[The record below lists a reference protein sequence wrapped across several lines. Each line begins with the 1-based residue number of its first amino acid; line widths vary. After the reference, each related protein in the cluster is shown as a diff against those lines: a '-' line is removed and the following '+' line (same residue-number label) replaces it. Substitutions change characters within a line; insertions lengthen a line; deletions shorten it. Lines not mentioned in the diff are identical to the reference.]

1 MVKPTAMSPSVTS
14 TSTYTR
20 SERVLLTGVPP
31 EHRAHL
37 LRLLRS
43 PDRVVRD
50 MAVLLVFLDR
60 SAPPRGPG
68 G

>member
-1 MVKPTAMSPSVTS
+1 MNLTSMSPPVTAAP
-14 TSTYTR
+14 TYTK

-31 EHRAHL
+31 EHRADL

-50 MAVLLVFLDR
+50 MAVLLVFLERDSSHNER
-60 SAPPRGPG
+60 AR
-68 G
+68 

>member
-1 MVKPTAMSPSVTS
+1 MTVAPRPHPAPHAP
-14 TSTYTR
+14 TYTK

-50 MAVLLVFLDR
+50 MAVVLVFLDR
-60 SAPPRGPG
+60 DSNRRGR
-68 G
+68 

>member
-1 MVKPTAMSPSVTS
+1 MNLTSMSPPLTKAP
-14 TSTYTR
+14 TYTR

-31 EHRAHL
+31 EHRADL

-43 PDRVVRD
+43 PDRVLRD

-60 SAPPRGPG
+60 DSSQAFRAR
-68 G
+68 